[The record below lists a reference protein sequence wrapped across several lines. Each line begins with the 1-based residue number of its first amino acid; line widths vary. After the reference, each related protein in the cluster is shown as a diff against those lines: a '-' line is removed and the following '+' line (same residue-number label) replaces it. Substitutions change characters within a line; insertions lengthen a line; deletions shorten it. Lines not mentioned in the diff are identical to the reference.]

1 MMPVMNSNMWKITT
15 VTAVA
20 SGLVTTAVTLYT
32 LHCFGYGKRSALP
45 ERKNS
50 IAELIGNTPMVK
62 VSSLSKLTGADIYAK
77 LEMANPG
84 GSAKDRTA
92 LAIIR
97 EFEADGKLVP
107 GRGDVVF
114 EGTSGSTGISFA
126 MLCNSLGYT
135 AHICV
140 QSDTSPEKIALLKSY
155 GADVEKVK
163 PASIVDPEQYVNAAR
178 NGAEKLTADPTTKA
192 QGVFADQ
199 FENDVNWR
207 IHFQTTGPE
216 IWNQMRHKLDYFI
229 SGSGTGGTISG
240 IARYLKSQDPNIKVV
255 LADPQ
260 GSGMYNRVKH
270 GVMYD
275 PVEKEGTRRRH
286 QVDTIVEGIGL
297 NRVTHNFLEGEDF
310 IDDSQ
315 RVTDE
320 QAIKMARF
328 LNSNDGLFVG
338 ASSSINAV
346 VAARVALKSKKGTQI
361 VIIGC
366 DSGARHLSKFWKEA
380 LKIPRG
386 VSLEEI
392 IDDAELASH
401 IIGS

>member
-1 MMPVMNSNMWKITT
+1 
-15 VTAVA
+15 
-20 SGLVTTAVTLYT
+20 
-32 LHCFGYGKRSALP
+32 
-45 ERKNS
+45 
-50 IAELIGNTPMVK
+50 
-62 VSSLSKLTGADIYAK
+62 
-77 LEMANPG
+77 MANPG

-97 EFEADGKLVP
+97 QFEADGKLVP

-140 QSDTSPEKIALLKSY
+140 QSDTSPEKIALLRSY

-178 NGAEKLTADPTTKA
+178 SGAEKLTSDTTTESR
-192 QGVFADQ
+192 GVFADQ

-207 IHFQTTGPE
+207 IHYETTGPE
-216 IWNQMRHKLDYFI
+216 IWEQMHHKLDYFI

-240 IARYLKSQDPNIKVV
+240 IARYLKSQNSGLNVV

-310 IDDSQ
+310 IDDSE

-338 ASSSINAV
+338 ASSAINAV
-346 VAARVALKSKKGTQI
+346 VAARVALKARNGAQI

-366 DSGARHLSKFWKEA
+366 DSGARHLSKFWKKA
-380 LKIPRG
+380 LEIPRD
-386 VSLEEI
+386 VSLENI
-392 IDDAELASH
+392 IDDSELSSH
-401 IIGS
+401 IIH